1 MSIENIWAGNSEPD
15 PTESE
20 DLGDT
25 AETLDAAYLLE
36 RKHARDVA
44 EEVRR
49 LRVRKDATDIFKA
62 ENEPTAPGIDSGT
75 LGEILARPADPDER
89 VKGLM
94 TWEGSTLI
102 VGARKVG
109 KTSLVGNLARSLF
122 TGEPFLGHFEVRPVA
137 GSIAI
142 LNYEVSAAMLARWAH
157 DQGIDKDR
165 FFLVNLRGRRNPLSH
180 PGDRARL
187 ADDLRARGV
196 ESLIMDPFGRAFTGK
211 NQNDSG
217 EVGSFLMDLDLF
229 ARAECGA
236 HDLILTAHAG
246 WNGER
251 SRGSS
256 ALEDWADSVITLT
269 RDPDDEAKR
278 FFKAFGR
285 DVEIEEDALNYD
297 HLTRSLSMS
306 GTGSR
311 KKGARDRKTGELI
324 PFTVRAVKEEPG
336 ISVAGLEKAIREMED
351 APSFQHGEVSQSAKR
366 AAILGLLRIEGGGP
380 GRKTSHFPTLP
391 NPSQTT
397 PKEALI
403 QPLTPPNPFIHKGLG
418 GGVSGAVNEVPTLER
433 VKDLFGDF
441 ATEIKSEPSEVRL

>member
-1 MSIENIWAGNSEPD
+1 MSIENIWAGSIEPD
-15 PTESE
+15 PTENE
-20 DLGDT
+20 DIGD
-25 AETLDAAYLLE
+25 AGETLNAAYLIEL
-36 RKHARDVA
+36 KHSRDVA
-44 EEVRR
+44 DEVRR
-49 LRVRKDATDIFKA
+49 LRVRKDAADLFKA

-89 VKGLM
+89 VKGLV

-122 TGEPFLGHFEVRPVA
+122 TGEPFLGHFEVRPVEGA
-137 GSIAI
+137 IAI

-157 DQGIDKDR
+157 DQGIDEDR

-180 PGDRARL
+180 LEDRARL
-187 ADDLRARGV
+187 ADDLRARNV
-196 ESLIMDPFGRAFTGK
+196 ETVIVDPFGRAFTGK

-236 HDLILTAHAG
+236 KDLILTAHAG

-297 HLTRSLSMS
+297 HVTRSLSLS

-311 KKGARDRKTGELI
+311 KKGARDRKTVELI
-324 PFTVRAVKEEPG
+324 PYTVRAAKDEPG
-336 ISVAGLEKAIREMED
+336 ISVAGLERAIREMED
-351 APSFQHGEVSQSAKR
+351 APSFQPGEVSQAAKR
-366 AAILGLLRIEGGGP
+366 AAIAGLLHIEGGGK
-380 GRKTSHFPTLP
+380 GKKTSHFPTP
-391 NPSQTT
+391 YNPLYT
-397 PKEALI
+397 PSKEALKE
-403 QPLTPPNPFIHKGLG
+403 PLTPYTPYIDIGVGVGGL
-418 GGVSGAVNEVPTLER
+418 GAVNEFPTLEG
-433 VKDLFGDF
+433 VKELLGDF
-441 ATEIKSEPSEVRL
+441 ATEIEPEVIS